1 MSVMKFKKSSFQLLF
16 ASCIASSM
24 VSAPLLAQTTSEK
37 PQSQITFSDPAKK
50 ADVGA
55 DFLKQAVRYD
65 RSVGEVDV
73 VINLGQQ
80 TYPALHGIVEDIARE
95 HGIKVNVQRG
105 SCGTTARK
113 LLKKTID
120 IGTYCCPPGRSDR
133 LPGLKFHTV
142 AIAPLALV
150 TNTTNP
156 VNNVSAIDAQKIF
169 RGDYVYWSDVPD
181 SDQQQAEKLS
191 AQLTAKKIKPVVRL
205 HCKKRP
211 GHWRLLLKDADSF
224 SPVIQEVSVIPDMIK
239 NVAEDISAIGYE
251 TPYMLEVH
259 KNKGKL
265 KILSID
271 GIDPNDLS
279 QLTNGNYPIY
289 RTYNMT
295 TWSNPENHNAK
306 AEALLKYII
315 EYVESH
321 GEEYGFITASR
332 LRQAGWKFLDGELI
346 AAPDGMP
353 VISEHQ

>member
-1 MSVMKFKKSSFQLLF
+1 MLLK
-16 ASCIASSM
+16 ALK
-24 VSAPLLAQTTSEK
+24 VSALFIFAVSSAVAAASTPTALKAQHS
-37 PQSQITFSDPAKK
+37 SIAFSDPSGR
-50 ADVGA
+50 ADVSA
-55 DFLKQAVRYD
+55 EFLKIPVRYD
-65 RSVGEVDV
+65 NNAGDVDV

-80 TYPALHGIVEDIARE
+80 TYPALHGIVEKIAKQ

-113 LLKKTID
+113 LLKKTVD

-133 LPGLKFHTV
+133 LPGLQFHTV

-150 TNTTNP
+150 TNRANP
-156 VNNVSAIDAQKIF
+156 VTNVSSMDAQKIF
-169 RGDYVYWSDVPD
+169 RGDYVYWSDVPAAEMAE
-181 SDQQQAEKLS
+181 SEKLS
-191 AQLTAKKIKPVVRL
+191 VKLAGNKIKPVVRL

-239 NVAEDISAIGYE
+239 NVAEDVSAIGYE
-251 TPYMLEVH
+251 TPYMLKVH
-259 KNKGKL
+259 KNKGEL
-265 KILSID
+265 KIVNID

-279 QLTNGNYPIY
+279 QLSDGNYPIY

-306 AEALLKYII
+306 AEALLRYLVEYI
-315 EYVESH
+315 ESH
-321 GEEYGFITASR
+321 GEEYGFIAASR
-332 LRQAGWKFLDGELI
+332 LRQTGWKFLGDELV

-353 VISEHQ
+353 VISEHH